1 MLGAEGGQTSENDAH
16 EVGSEPRVKMMNV
29 KTGKFL
35 SIPDNWFGDW
45 HAETASSCGSER
57 CNWLKLQK
65 TPHDNVILIRT
76 DWYPQSALHG
86 DTLDFWGNQ
95 FQGASRE
102 VLHNTDGWWWWT
114 PVAVSIQS
122 NSTGEGQVMTF
133 NAIATYKSAKACQDN
148 FHNWD
153 QCTLDFLYSNEEGV
167 LSLITRKAPNCQ
179 PNVDSCTIDLPEGAC
194 WYWVKVGTAL
204 SKGEA
209 VGVIISAGFIAAGL
223 IIAVLGSGGAVAAA
237 GPVLAEAGSSFVSCV
252 STESALAAVG
262 KAGVSAGAA
271 AGRWTA
277 RLVGGAIFGSGT
289 FGFGVQGL
297 AAALTHE
304 VADNLFVSW

>member
-1 MLGAEGGQTSENDAH
+1 M
-16 EVGSEPRVKMMNV
+16 
-29 KTGKFL
+29 
-35 SIPDNWFGDW
+35 
-45 HAETASSCGSER
+45 
-57 CNWLKLQK
+57 
-65 TPHDNVILIRT
+65 
-76 DWYPQSALHG
+76 
-86 DTLDFWGNQ
+86 
-95 FQGASRE
+95 
-102 VLHNTDGWWWWT
+102 
-114 PVAVSIQS
+114 
-122 NSTGEGQVMTF
+122 
-133 NAIATYKSAKACQDN
+133 
-148 FHNWD
+148 
-153 QCTLDFLYSNEEGV
+153 
-167 LSLITRKAPNCQ
+167 
-179 PNVDSCTIDLPEGAC
+179 
-194 WYWVKVGTAL
+194 KVGTAL

-209 VGVIISAGFIAAGL
+209 AGVIISAGFIAAGL